1 MRSASF
7 NFSLNSQIVF
17 ASGKTDLSFFIPKN
31 LMKDNL
37 SFSKNSIRSS
47 DTLFKAC
54 KTNTFNITIS
64 SNAGRPRPSSFVLR
78 IFFNNGRNSSQGITS
93 FNNTNGSPS
102 IGNSSKWNTISN
114 RPGNFSFI
122 WAFSTAFTFLGFYF
136 FISP

>member
-1 MRSASF
+1 MSSASL

-17 ASGKTDLSFFIPKN
+17 ASGNTDLSFFIPKN

-54 KTNTFNITIS
+54 NTNTFNITIS
-64 SNAGRPRPSSFVLR
+64 SYAGRPRLASFVLH
-78 IFFNNGRNSSQGITS
+78 IFFNKGRNSSQRITS
-93 FNNTNGSPS
+93 FNNTKGSPS
-102 IGNSSKWNTISN
+102 FGNSSKWNTKSN

-122 WAFSTAFTFLGFYF
+122 WAFFTNLLLLVSTF
-136 FISP
+136 